1 MKELRWIHEGLIT
14 ELLPNGVYW
23 IRLNSQNMILNY
35 VSGRIRHSF
44 FTYITRRYN
53 KN

>member
-14 ELLPNGVYW
+14 ELLANGVYW
-23 IRLNSQNMILNY
+23 IRLNSQNMILSY

-44 FTYITRRYN
+44 FYQYYQEI
-53 KN
+53 